1 MLETL
6 IAAVMLASL
15 ILYALM
21 GGADYGGGMWDLLAS
36 GPRAQRQRHAIVEA
50 IAPIWEANHVWLI
63 LVIVL
68 LFTGFPRAFST
79 IMIALHIPITAM
91 LIGIVLRGS
100 AFVFRKYDSTED
112 AVQRRWSTIFGIASF
127 FTPFFQG
134 LTLGALTTGAIHFVG
149 DRVTTGFFAGWL
161 TPFALTCGLFALAL
175 FAFLAATYMTVDTQ
189 GQPDLQND
197 FRLRALWAADSV
209 DPTGDHR
216 LYYLKIR
223 CPIHVP
229 GPDQLV
235 GAGPARMDGSE
246 RDSRNPGALVSEV
259 LSGTNRCSGAGNL
272 YSFRLGP
279 GPISAPSHTGCH
291 YSKRRCTRVDLKAFA
306 AGPRS
311 RSGRPAA
318 VTSLSFSNLQ
328 RSRTALTPS
337 SPSRSKPPTNRTCTC
352 LHILNPTNQAEPS
365 QQSALAPTGEATSR
379 KRIITIPPPGGVPPL
394 ASLRS

>member
-6 IAAVMLASL
+6 IAAIMLASL

-21 GGADYGGGMWDLLAS
+21 GGADYGGGMWDVLAS
-36 GPRAQRQRHAIVEA
+36 GPRAQRQRHALVEA

-68 LFTGFPRAFST
+68 LFSAFPRAFST

-149 DRVTTGFFAGWL
+149 DQVTTGFFAGWL

-197 FRLRALWAADSV
+197 FRLRALWAQTALIPLAIIVFVTSKYGA
-209 DPTGDHR
+209 PFMYQGLTNWWAPLLLGWTALSAITATLALWSR
-216 LYYLKIR
+216 RFYLARIAAVAQVTFILLGWGLAQF
-223 CPIHVP
+223 PHLVT
-229 GPDQLV
+229 PDVTLQNAAAPESTLKLLLLAL
-235 GAGPARMDGSE
+235 GAGA
-246 RDSRNPGALVSEV
+246 VV
-259 LSGTNRCSGAGNL
+259 LL
-272 YSFRLGP
+272 
-279 GPISAPSHTGCH
+279 PSLF
-291 YSKRRCTRVDLKAFA
+291 YLFQIFKRQE
-306 AGPRS
+306 
-311 RSGRPAA
+311 
-318 VTSLSFSNLQ
+318 Q
-328 RSRTALTPS
+328 R
-337 SPSRSKPPTNRTCTC
+337 
-352 LHILNPTNQAEPS
+352 
-365 QQSALAPTGEATSR
+365 
-379 KRIITIPPPGGVPPL
+379 
-394 ASLRS
+394 

>member
-36 GPRAQRQRHAIVEA
+36 GPRAKRQRHAIVEA

-68 LFTGFPRAFST
+68 LFSGFPRAFSVT
-79 IMIALHIPITAM
+79 MIALHIPITAM

-149 DRVTTGFFAGWL
+149 DQVITGFFAGWL

-175 FAFLAATYMTVDTQ
+175 FAFLAATYMTVDLQ
-189 GQPDLQND
+189 DQPDLQND
-197 FRLRALWAADSV
+197 LRLRAIWAQTALIPLAIIVFTTSKYGAPLMFHGLTNWWAPLLLGWTALSAITATLALWFRKFYLAQFPHLVTPDVTIQNAAAPESTLKLLLLALGAGAVVLLPSLFTSFKFSSGRNSV
-209 DPTGDHR
+209 DAGSMRFALIVIT
-216 LYYLKIR
+216 
-223 CPIHVP
+223 V
-229 GPDQLV
+229 V
-235 GAGPARMDGSE
+235 GRHC
-246 RDSRNPGALVSEV
+246 SR
-259 LSGTNRCSGAGNL
+259 R
-272 YSFRLGP
+272 
-279 GPISAPSHTGCH
+279 
-291 YSKRRCTRVDLKAFA
+291 
-306 AGPRS
+306 
-311 RSGRPAA
+311 
-318 VTSLSFSNLQ
+318 
-328 RSRTALTPS
+328 
-337 SPSRSKPPTNRTCTC
+337 
-352 LHILNPTNQAEPS
+352 
-365 QQSALAPTGEATSR
+365 
-379 KRIITIPPPGGVPPL
+379 
-394 ASLRS
+394 

>member
-36 GPRAQRQRHAIVEA
+36 GPKAQRQRHAIVDA

-68 LFTGFPRAFST
+68 LFTAFPRAFSVT
-79 IMIALHIPITAM
+79 MIALHIPITAM

-134 LTLGALTTGAIHFVG
+134 LTMGALTTGDIHFVG

-175 FAFLAATYMTVDTQ
+175 FAFLAATYMTVDLQ
-189 GQPDLQND
+189 DQPDLQND
-197 FRLRALWAADSV
+197 FRLRAIWAQTALIPLAIIVFVTSKYGA
-209 DPTGDHR
+209 PLMFHGLTKWWAPLLLGWTALSAITATLALGFR
-216 LYYLKIR
+216 KFYLARIAAVAEVTF
-223 CPIHVP
+223 I
-229 GPDQLV
+229 LV
-235 GAGPARMDGSE
+235 GWGLAQFPHLVTPDVTIQNAAAPESTLKLLLL
-246 RDSRNPGALVSEV
+246 AL
-259 LSGTNRCSGAGNL
+259 GAGAVVLLPSLL
-272 YSFRLGP
+272 YLFQ
-279 GPISAPSHTGCH
+279 IF
-291 YSKRRCTRVDLKAFA
+291 KRQE
-306 AGPRS
+306 
-311 RSGRPAA
+311 
-318 VTSLSFSNLQ
+318 Q
-328 RSRTALTPS
+328 R
-337 SPSRSKPPTNRTCTC
+337 
-352 LHILNPTNQAEPS
+352 
-365 QQSALAPTGEATSR
+365 
-379 KRIITIPPPGGVPPL
+379 
-394 ASLRS
+394 

>member
-36 GPRAQRQRHAIVEA
+36 GPRAERQRHAIVEA

-68 LFTGFPRAFST
+68 LFSGFPRAFSVT
-79 IMIALHIPITAM
+79 MIALHIPITAM

-112 AVQRRWSTIFGIASF
+112 AVQRRWSTIFGITSF

-134 LTLGALTTGAIHFVG
+134 LTMGALTTGNIHFVA

-189 GQPDLQND
+189 DQPDLQND
-197 FRLRALWAADSV
+197 FRLRATWAQAALIPLAIIVFVTSKSGAPLMYQGLTNWWAPLLLGWTALSAITAALALWSRRSYLARIAAVAQVTFILLGWGLAQFPHLVTPDVTIQNAAAPES
-209 DPTGDHR
+209 T
-216 LYYLKIR
+216 LK
-223 CPIHVP
+223 
-229 GPDQLV
+229 LLLLAL
-235 GAGPARMDGSE
+235 GAGT
-246 RDSRNPGALVSEV
+246 VV
-259 LSGTNRCSGAGNL
+259 LL
-272 YSFRLGP
+272 
-279 GPISAPSHTGCH
+279 PSLFYLFQIFKGQEQ
-291 YSKRRCTRVDLKAFA
+291 
-306 AGPRS
+306 G
-311 RSGRPAA
+311 
-318 VTSLSFSNLQ
+318 
-328 RSRTALTPS
+328 
-337 SPSRSKPPTNRTCTC
+337 
-352 LHILNPTNQAEPS
+352 
-365 QQSALAPTGEATSR
+365 
-379 KRIITIPPPGGVPPL
+379 
-394 ASLRS
+394 

>member
-36 GPRAQRQRHAIVEA
+36 GPKAQRQRHAIVDA

-63 LVIVL
+63 LVVVL
-68 LFTGFPRAFST
+68 LFTAFPRAFSV

-134 LTLGALTTGAIHFVG
+134 LTMGALTTGDVHFVG

-175 FAFLAATYMTVDTQ
+175 FAFLAATYMTVDLQ
-189 GQPDLQND
+189 DQPDLQND
-197 FRLRALWAADSV
+197 FRLRAIWAQAALIPLAVIVFVTSKYGAPVMFHELTNWWAPLLLGWTALSAITATLALWFRKFYLARIAAV
-209 DPTGDHR
+209 AEVTF
-216 LYYLKIR
+216 I
-223 CPIHVP
+223 
-229 GPDQLV
+229 LV
-235 GAGPARMDGSE
+235 GWGLAQFPHLVTPDVTIQNAAAPESTLKLLLL
-246 RDSRNPGALVSEV
+246 AL
-259 LSGTNRCSGAGNL
+259 GAGAVVL
-272 YSFRLGP
+272 L
-279 GPISAPSHTGCH
+279 PSLF
-291 YSKRRCTRVDLKAFA
+291 YLFQIFKRQE
-306 AGPRS
+306 
-311 RSGRPAA
+311 
-318 VTSLSFSNLQ
+318 Q
-328 RSRTALTPS
+328 R
-337 SPSRSKPPTNRTCTC
+337 
-352 LHILNPTNQAEPS
+352 
-365 QQSALAPTGEATSR
+365 
-379 KRIITIPPPGGVPPL
+379 
-394 ASLRS
+394 